1 MSIEGVKF
9 EPWMLSALGGGVESG
24 AKEALIAQ
32 DRDYLVEQKAKY
44 DEQVAREEERK
55 SSMMWGG
62 GLGGLLGLGVLTLAT
77 GGVGG
82 LMAAPSLAWG
92 TAAGLGGLGGA
103 ALAGWSGESAE
114 GLSPGLFE
122 QHDWEV
128 AEDEYYDRLRSGILD
143 TGLTTGLLGYG
154 AGNVAKWGMDKLMAG
169 DFMDFAAH
177 GTPNTVPVAPST
189 APSGAPSVVPPADP
203 SFTPPVN
210 PLVPDVRN
218 YASSLLDP
226 SLNNPFIRRKLS
238 NELSERSYLPPGLIS
253 GILGGGV
260 DPLELWMASQ
270 NLGVT

>member
-9 EPWMLSALGGGVESG
+9 APWMIGALGGGVQSG

-44 DEQVAREEERK
+44 DEQVKREEERK

-62 GLGGLLGLGVLTLAT
+62 CIGGLLGLGALALLAPLT
-77 GGVGG
+77 GGTS

-103 ALAGWSGESAE
+103 ALAGWDAAE
-114 GLSPGLFE
+114 GLAPGLFE
-122 QHDWEV
+122 QHDWAV
-128 AEDEYYDRLRSGILD
+128 AEDEYYDRLRSGILS

-154 AGNVAKWGMDKLMAG
+154 AGNVAKWGADKLMAS
-169 DFMDFAAH
+169 A
-177 GTPNTVPVAPST
+177 VPPVDPIT
-189 APSGAPSVVPPADP
+189 APPAAPPGAPSVVPPADP

-238 NELSERSYLPPGLIS
+238 NELSERSYLPPGLVS

-270 NLGVT
+270 NFEAT